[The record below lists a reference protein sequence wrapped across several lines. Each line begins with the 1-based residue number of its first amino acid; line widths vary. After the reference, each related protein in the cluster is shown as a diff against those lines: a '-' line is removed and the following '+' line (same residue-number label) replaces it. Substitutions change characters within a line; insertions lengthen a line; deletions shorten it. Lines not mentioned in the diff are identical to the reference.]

1 MHSELKEC
9 SDVRG
14 AIPGRVARPR
24 WWIRG
29 HASGG
34 GGTGC
39 TSGRR
44 RHGLRLGVATA
55 PGGPTDV
62 VITKGRM
69 TAALHELRG
78 VLIGLSITAI

>member
-29 HASGG
+29 HASG
-34 GGTGC
+34 
-39 TSGRR
+39 R
-44 RHGLRLGVATA
+44 RHGLRLVLRLGVATA
-55 PGGPTDV
+55 PGGSTDV